1 MSESEKELALWET
14 IRELAE
20 GRAISLANASKI
32 PEDHQQQH
40 QRTKRFSTTVFSP
53 IILSPFHFA
62 PFFGLS
68 VFGPVIL
75 SPSTFSR
82 NLKIIFN
89 LFFNNFKAY
98 ILSPSV

>member
-1 MSESEKELALWET
+1 MSDSEKEIALWET

-20 GRAISLANASKI
+20 GRAITLANASKI
-32 PEDHQQQH
+32 PEQQQKH
-40 QRTKRFSTTVFSP
+40 QRSKRFSTTVFSP

-62 PFFGLS
+62 PFYGLS

-82 NLKIIFN
+82 K
-89 LFFNNFKAY
+89 
-98 ILSPSV
+98 